1 MNMQQ
6 CILSILLLMD
16 FWVVS
21 RYWPWQIKLLRIRPY
36 KILRRHILS
45 FVLDK
50 EPAVRLL
57 GQKENAHLLLENKQP
72 GHFVKVV
79 VEFYTPTNDG
89 MFGNCEL
96 FHNLANSYWGFSLF
110 WWVCVSHGFNLHFSE
125 DRKCWE
131 MFMCLFG
138 CWHSYLCEV
147 LFQYFNWAVCHFVT
161 ELHKFFIILAI
172 SAFITYTFWKY
183 YLPVWLE
190 YSSFISIFWWAEY
203 FHFREV

>member
-89 MFGNCEL
+89 TLKLRGGSCEAMW
-96 FHNLANSYWGFSLF
+96 F
-110 WWVCVSHGFNLHFSE
+110 
-125 DRKCWE
+125 DIKCQWKD
-131 MFMCLFG
+131 MRHI
-138 CWHSYLCEV
+138 WAEV
-147 LFQYFNWAVCHFVT
+147 LSVQTGLNARRDGDHRH
-161 ELHKFFIILAI
+161 L
-172 SAFITYTFWKY
+172 
-183 YLPVWLE
+183 
-190 YSSFISIFWWAEY
+190 
-203 FHFREV
+203 